1 MGGQVS
7 VLRHSSPMRSIRLP
21 ILVEKSIAFHGPG
34 NPADPCASD
43 LRAANHLDLVRACQ
57 EDRGT
62 DSGQGVGGGLETTR
76 SKISACSGEQS
87 SLLPTPAQ

>member
-1 MGGQVS
+1 
-7 VLRHSSPMRSIRLP
+7 MRSIRLP

-43 LRAANHLDLVRACQ
+43 LRAANHSRARGSEPGQEDL
-57 EDRGT
+57 DRGT
-62 DSGQGVGGGLETTR
+62 DSGQGIGGGLETTR

-87 SLLPTPAQ
+87 SLRPAPAQ

>member
-1 MGGQVS
+1 MS

-43 LRAANHLDLVRACQ
+43 LRAANHSRAGGQSQ
-57 EDRGT
+57 EALC
-62 DSGQGVGGGLETTR
+62 VGGRGRGRGRTGDDAVEDLGLLR
-76 SKISACSGEQS
+76 RAV
-87 SLLPTPAQ
+87 LPAPHGPAQ